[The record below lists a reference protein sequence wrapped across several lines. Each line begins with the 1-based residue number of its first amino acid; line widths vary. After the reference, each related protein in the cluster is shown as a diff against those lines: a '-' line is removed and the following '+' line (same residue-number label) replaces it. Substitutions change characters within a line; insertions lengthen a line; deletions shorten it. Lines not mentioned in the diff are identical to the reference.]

1 MHIPGHDE
9 TLLCEGP
16 DMIPVDVDSNC
27 ILLAVNL
34 VIFAKGDQNSGRS
47 VCLFQILSQK
57 VLPNH

>member
-1 MHIPGHDE
+1 MHILGHDE

-34 VIFAKGDQNSGRS
+34 VIFAKGDQ
-47 VCLFQILSQK
+47 K
-57 VLPNH
+57 M